1 MGLGMAFRLEE
12 DLGFLLARTHRAMRR
27 WLMARLEPLD
37 ITYEQFKV
45 LNALCEDDNV
55 PQVTLADRLNTD
67 KTSLARMLRRM
78 ERAGLI
84 FRTADDADA
93 RVNRVCLTARGRE
106 LQTKV
111 VPHRDEGLTQA
122 TDGLNEEEV
131 QELNRMLDIVY
142 HNMSY

>member
-1 MGLGMAFRLEE
+1 
-12 DLGFLLARTHRAMRR
+12 
-27 WLMARLEPLD
+27 MARLEPLG